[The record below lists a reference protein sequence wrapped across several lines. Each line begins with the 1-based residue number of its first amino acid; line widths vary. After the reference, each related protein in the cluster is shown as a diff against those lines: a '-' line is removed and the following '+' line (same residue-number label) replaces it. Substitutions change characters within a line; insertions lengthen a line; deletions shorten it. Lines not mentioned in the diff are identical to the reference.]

1 MKITDRD
8 RELLKWL
15 AFFVAVL
22 VLWYLVFKPMN
33 EKLIGL
39 ENERA
44 ILIQEKLIVEQT
56 LPKYDDFKK
65 IRKDTQA
72 LVQDKFN
79 KFVDVYASEEFEA
92 LLLPLLISN
101 NADIQYYQASPLL
114 IVNPE
119 TLAHPQE
126 VFNYKLKT
134 LIDAFNQSTS
144 IEAVTTSGSEL
155 LKTSVQYTL
164 GIAYADYL
172 NLVDALRDLKL
183 SIILTKSDYQFEDS
197 QASISLDVYSMHKL
211 DFDQE

>member
-15 AFFVAVL
+15 AYFVAIL
-22 VLWYLVFKPMN
+22 LLWNFVFKTMN

-39 ENERA
+39 EAERD

-56 LPKYDDFKK
+56 LPKYDEFKK
-65 IRKDTQA
+65 IRKDTQL
-72 LVQDKFN
+72 LVLDQFN
-79 KFVDVYASEEFEA
+79 QFVDVYASEEFEA
-92 LLLPLLISN
+92 LILPLLLEN

-119 TLAHPQE
+119 TLSHPQE

-134 LIDAFNQSTS
+134 LIDEFNQAVAV
-144 IEAVTTSGSEL
+144 EPVTTMGSEL
-155 LKTSVQYTL
+155 FKTTVQYTL
-164 GIAYADYL
+164 GMSYADYL

-183 SIILTKSDYQFEDS
+183 SIILTKSDYQFEDNL
-197 QASISLDVYSMHKL
+197 ASISLDVYSMHKL